1 MGLILN
7 LDNFRAWRPDAG
19 CVNDY
24 EDALTNYP
32 AGIHVL
38 AETENLSIRTW
49 DYTNDWNNSF
59 VTNSTIY
66 TIPEQKTNGWTC
78 MNLRRDYQNDVQVN
92 LTVQIVALWPC

>member
-38 AETENLSIRTW
+38 AESENLSIHIL
-49 DYTNDWNNSF
+49 DPTND
-59 VTNSTIY
+59 
-66 TIPEQKTNGWTC
+66 
-78 MNLRRDYQNDVQVN
+78 
-92 LTVQIVALWPC
+92 